1 MPSSSR
7 HSFLSAGCAASEV
20 FSVDI
25 HALLAPP
32 PLTILIFRTWR
43 PLLFARILTSAA
55 ATHASMPCLTLSF
68 SSATSD
74 RKMRLREEQRDLVW
88 KKQWMTHR
96 EQWRADREKQ
106 REAYHLQHH
115 LSFHEWEKEKASE
128 TAWFHAK
135 ISALENGM
143 KSMAAETEAA
153 HTQVVVGLF
162 PSVLGLFVSLL
173 GLF

>member
-1 MPSSSR
+1 
-7 HSFLSAGCAASEV
+7 
-20 FSVDI
+20 
-25 HALLAPP
+25 
-32 PLTILIFRTWR
+32 
-43 PLLFARILTSAA
+43 
-55 ATHASMPCLTLSF
+55 
-68 SSATSD
+68 
-74 RKMRLREEQRDLVW
+74 
-88 KKQWMTHR
+88 MTHR